1 MQIFN
6 ISFQLVIPEN
16 TRSAMSAASVSAVTR
31 LKKDYQRLLKDP
43 VPYAIAKPLNS
54 NILEW
59 HYVVQGAKDTPY
71 EGGYYHGK
79 LVFPADFPFR
89 PPSIYMI
96 TPSGRFQTDTRLCLS
111 ISDFHPDTWNPSW
124 TVSTILMGLTSFMN
138 ENTPTYG
145 SIQTTTAEKVILARK
160 SKRFNLKNPKFC
172 EVFDELAE
180 QLQKEVKEEEKSM
193 SSITEQNSERN
204 KISKDSSSF
213 TANIVLLTGVIALVV
228 AVRYVILT
236 ANVGE

>member
-1 MQIFN
+1 MTGP
-6 ISFQLVIPEN
+6 SM
-16 TRSAMSAASVSAVTR
+16 TAVTR
-31 LKKDYQRLLKDP
+31 LKKDYQRLVKDP
-43 VPYAIAKPLNS
+43 VPYAIARPLSS

-59 HYVVQGAKDTPY
+59 HYVVRGAKDTPY

-145 SIQTTTAEKVILARK
+145 SIQTSVTERQLLAKK
-160 SKRFNLKNPKFC
+160 SKRFNLKSPKFC
-172 EVFDELAE
+172 EIFDDLAE
-180 QLQKEVKEEEKSM
+180 EIRKEVAEEDRIANVSRVESD
-193 SSITEQNSERN
+193 TD
-204 KISKDSSSF
+204 KISKSRDTYSM
-213 TANIVLLTGVIALVV
+213 TANIVLFTGVVALFF
-228 AVRYVILT
+228 AVRYVIMS
-236 ANVGE
+236 ANIAES

>member
-1 MQIFN
+1 MTG
-6 ISFQLVIPEN
+6 P
-16 TRSAMSAASVSAVTR
+16 SVSAVTR
-31 LKKDYQRLLKDP
+31 LKKDYQRLIKDP
-43 VPYAIAKPLNS
+43 VPYATARPLNS

-71 EGGYYHGK
+71 EGIYYCILVKICNAHFSGGYYHGK

-89 PPSIYMI
+89 PPSIYMM

-145 SIQTTTAEKVILARK
+145 SIQTTVAEKVAFARK
-160 SKRFNLKNPKFC
+160 SKRFNLKSPKFC
-172 EVFDELAE
+172 EVFEELAE
-180 QLQKEVKEEEKSM
+180 QLRKEVNEEDRTMSHITPDPPNNKEK
-193 SSITEQNSERN
+193 T
-204 KISKDSSSF
+204 
-213 TANIVLLTGVIALVV
+213 
-228 AVRYVILT
+228 
-236 ANVGE
+236 